1 MIDETVEEIA
11 DMQTHSASN
20 VAIKAAR
27 ALLTVADRE
36 VTTVEEY
43 ERDLERN
50 ASVLRRAN
58 PSHAILQNA
67 MADIVDAVTTADL
80 TDVEDAKAVTRSTVD
95 TVIEN
100 VRREKQDA
108 AANAVPLF
116 EDGSTILTHDYSST
130 VLAGL
135 ERAVEDGRELEVY
148 VTEARPRY
156 LGRRTARRLAGLD
169 GVETHLIV
177 DSAAGHHL
185 PKCDRLI
192 TGITSIVGDNMYNR
206 IGTFPLA
213 ATANEVGT
221 PMAAVGASSKI
232 VGKRFVF
239 ENEYRPVS
247 EVMREPAE
255 GFNIENPGYD
265 ATPLSLVDTII
276 TDEGELEA

>member
-192 TGITSIVGDNMYNR
+192 TGITSIVDDNMYNR

-276 TDEGELEA
+276 TDKGELEA

>member
-192 TGITSIVGDNMYNR
+192 TGITSIVDDNMYNR

>member
-67 MADIVDAVTTADL
+67 MADIVDAVSTADL

-185 PKCDRLI
+185 PECDRVI
-192 TGITSIVGDNMYNR
+192 TGITSIVDDNMYNR

-221 PMAAVGASSKI
+221 PMVAVGASSKI

-255 GFNIENPGYD
+255 GFDIENPGYD

-276 TDEGELEA
+276 TDDGELES